1 MLKEVLKHTNQYLN
15 DDAKEWIFTKAL
27 QGSSTDYWHI
37 LSITT
42 NLFYYYLSRT
52 EETMNYKKNRLWFRQ
67 KPLIYKI

>member
-42 NLFYYYLSRT
+42 NLFYYYLL
-52 EETMNYKKNRLWFRQ
+52 KNRRNNEL
-67 KPLIYKI
+67 